1 MYNATIRA
9 TTKKSNTCKTIFC
22 IIDFIKA
29 FLMNGMEFAYAIFI
43 VWWDTVNVCV
53 VHFDETILACPTDV
67 VTEWYED
74 AFLGNTP
81 AIGRYGPGNC
91 GISQEDA
98 ATVAEYVFSN
108 SELDRILF

>member
-1 MYNATIRA
+1 MTDIGETPALTREWCRNYAANHENAIGYRWVEYA
-9 TTKKSNTCKTIFC
+9 GLQDC
-22 IIDFIKA
+22 I
-29 FLMNGMEFAYAIFI
+29 
-43 VWWDTVNVCV
+43 
-53 VHFDETILACPTDV
+53 VHFDETVLACPTDV

>member
-1 MYNATIRA
+1 MRWHPPPSERSLASWQRTGAKGHSEPSAANH
-9 TTKKSNTCKTIFC
+9 
-22 IIDFIKA
+22 
-29 FLMNGMEFAYAIFI
+29 EHAIFI

-53 VHFDETILACPTDV
+53 VHFDETVLACPTDV

-81 AIGRYGPGNC
+81 EIGRYGPGNC